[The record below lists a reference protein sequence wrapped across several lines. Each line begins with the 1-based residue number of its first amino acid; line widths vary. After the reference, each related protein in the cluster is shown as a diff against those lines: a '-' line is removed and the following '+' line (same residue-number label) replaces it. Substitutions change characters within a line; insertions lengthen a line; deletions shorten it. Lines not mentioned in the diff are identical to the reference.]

1 MKEGQKRWTR
11 DELILTFN
19 LYCRT
24 PFGKLH
30 SRNPEVIE
38 LAALIG
44 RSPNAIAFK
53 LVNFASLDPSLKKRG
68 IKGASN
74 HSKLDKQ
81 VWDAFNDNWEE
92 LAFESEQLRA
102 QLYGEDQ
109 SSNDLVQE
117 PGGTEG
123 KEELRLVKA
132 RVNQRFFRSMIMAA
146 YDQKCCITGIGL
158 PSLLIAG
165 HIRPW
170 AQAPKLRLNP
180 HNGLALNTLHDK
192 AFELGLI
199 TITPDYKV
207 KVSSQIPQQMG
218 TAEADTF
225 FNQYEGRPIRLPQR
239 FLPDPE
245 LLKYHND
252 ERFLH

>member
-19 LYCRT
+19 LYCKT

-30 SRNPEVIE
+30 SRNPEVTE

-44 RSPNAIAFK
+44 RSPNAVAFK

-92 LAFESEQLRA
+92 LAFESEQLKA
-102 QLYGEDQ
+102 QLYGKGQ
-109 SSNDLVQE
+109 GANDFVQE
-117 PGGTEG
+117 PGITEG

-132 RVNQRFFRSMIMAA
+132 RVNQHFFRSMIMAA
-146 YDQKCCITGIGL
+146 YNQTCCITGIGI

-170 AQAPKLRLNP
+170 AEAPELRLNP
-180 HNGLALNTLHDK
+180 HNGLALNALHDK

-207 KVSSQIPQQMG
+207 RVSPQLP
-218 TAEADTF
+218 TEEASTF
-225 FNQYEGRPIRLPQR
+225 FSRYEEQLIRLPQR

>member
-11 DELILTFN
+11 EELILTFN
-19 LYCRT
+19 LYCKT

-44 RSPNAIAFK
+44 RSPNAVAFK

-74 HSKLDKQ
+74 HSKLDKE

-102 QLYGEDQ
+102 QLYGKGQ
-109 SSNDLVQE
+109 GTNDFVQE
-117 PGGTEG
+117 PRITEG

-132 RVNQRFFRSMIMAA
+132 RVNQQFFRSMIMAA
-146 YDQKCCITGIGL
+146 YNQTYCITGIGI

-170 AQAPKLRLNP
+170 AEAPELRLNP
-180 HNGLALNTLHDK
+180 HNGLALNALHDK

-207 KVSSQIPQQMG
+207 RVSPQLP
-218 TAEADTF
+218 TEEASTF
-225 FNQYEGRPIRLPQR
+225 FSRYEGQPIRLPQR

>member
-44 RSPNAIAFK
+44 RSPNAVAFK

-102 QLYGEDQ
+102 QLYGGDQ

-117 PGGTEG
+117 PGTTDGR
-123 KEELRLVKA
+123 EELRLVKA

-180 HNGLALNTLHDK
+180 HNGLALNALHDK

-207 KVSSQIPQQMG
+207 KVSSQVPQQMG
-218 TAEADTF
+218 TTEADTF